1 MSKEA
6 LFSMNFQFVPED
18 QWYSTD
24 PYIDAEV
31 RRERVRTIQKAL
43 QDANV
48 SFGDWATNYVEDL
61 LG

>member
-1 MSKEA
+1 
-6 LFSMNFQFVPED
+6 MNFQFVPED